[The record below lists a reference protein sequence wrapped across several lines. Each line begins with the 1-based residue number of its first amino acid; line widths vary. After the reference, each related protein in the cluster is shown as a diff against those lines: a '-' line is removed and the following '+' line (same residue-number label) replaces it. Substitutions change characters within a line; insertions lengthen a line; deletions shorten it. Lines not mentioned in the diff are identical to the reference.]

1 MKIIIIGGGKVGLR
15 LAQDLDIEG
24 QDVVVIDQEEKV
36 IAGMLEVIDVRGVVG
51 SGVDLDILK
60 EAGAETADMCIAV
73 TAEDELN
80 LMAAMMAKRL
90 GTGYT
95 VARVRSPEYFRHWD
109 FMRDSLGVSMM
120 MNPELEAAKLIAGV
134 LSFPS
139 AIEFEEFSSH
149 QSDMIQVVV
158 PEHSPFSGRRLMDLA
173 PKVTVVGIVRGE
185 DAFIPRGSD
194 VIEEGD
200 ALYITGSR
208 EHLTHFCKEMGSFK
222 KIIRSVLIVGGGR
235 LTNYLMRMLP
245 KRMDIKIIEVDEAA
259 AKHLA
264 AEFPHAIVVHADGT
278 NPDVLIGEGI
288 ERYDAVVALTGVD
301 EENIL
306 LSLFAKA
313 HNVGKIVT
321 KVNREQ
327 LLKVVTA
334 GPALETVVTP
344 KVLVVNLMTQIVR
357 AKANAEGSEVRTF
370 HRIADGKIE
379 VLEFVAAKNTKILGT
394 PLYALDI
401 KNGVIL
407 AYMVR
412 GTEVI
417 FPNGM
422 TTIEAGDRVII
433 ATTIPFFDDLDDI
446 LER

>member
-1 MKIIIIGGGKVGLR
+1 MNIIIIGGGKVGSR

-24 QDVVVIDQEEKV
+24 HDVVVIDQEEKV
-36 IAGMLEVIDVRGVVG
+36 ISGMLESVDVRGVVG

-60 EAGAETADMCIAV
+60 DAGAESADMCIAV
-73 TAEDELN
+73 TAKDELN
-80 LMAAMMAKRL
+80 LMAVMMAKRL

-95 VARVRSPEYFRHWD
+95 VARVRSPEYFKHWD

-120 MNPELEAAKLIAGV
+120 MNPEFEAAKLIAGV
-134 LSFPS
+134 LSFPP

-158 PEHSPFSGRRLMDLA
+158 PESSPFSGRKLIDIA
-173 PKVTVVGIVRGE
+173 PKVTVVGILRGE
-185 DAFIPRGSD
+185 EAFIPWGGD
-194 VIEEGD
+194 IIQEGD
-200 ALYITGSR
+200 RLYITGSR

-222 KIIRSVLIVGGGR
+222 KFIRSVLIVGGGR
-235 LTNYLMRMLP
+235 LTNFLVRMLP
-245 KRMDIKIIEVDEAA
+245 KRMDTKIIETNRDVAER
-259 AKHLA
+259 LS
-264 AEFPHAIVVHADGT
+264 AEFPHVIVVHADGT

-306 LSLFAKA
+306 LSLFARA
-313 HNVGKIVT
+313 QAVGKIVT
-321 KVNREQ
+321 KVNREK
-327 LLKVVTA
+327 LLKVVT
-334 GPALETVVTP
+334 GHELQTVVTP

-357 AKANAEGSEVRTF
+357 AKVNAEGSEVRTF

-379 VLEFVAAKNTKILGT
+379 VLEFVAAKNTKILAK
-394 PLYALDI
+394 PLYALKI
-401 KNGVIL
+401 KKGVIF

-433 ATTIPFFDDLDDI
+433 ATTTPFFDDLDDV
-446 LER
+446 LEG

>member
-15 LAQDLDIEG
+15 LAQDLVLEG
-24 QDVVVIDQEEKV
+24 HDVVVIDQEEKV
-36 IAGMLEVIDVRGVVG
+36 ISGMLESIDVRGVIG

-60 EAGAETADMCIAV
+60 EAGVQTADMCIAV
-73 TAEDELN
+73 TAKDELN

-120 MNPELEAAKLIAGV
+120 MNPEHEAAKLIAGV

-158 PEHSPFSGRRLMDLA
+158 PADSPFSGRRLMDLA

-185 DAFIPRGSD
+185 DAFIPNGTTT
-194 VIEEGD
+194 IEEGD

-208 EHLTHFCKEMGSFK
+208 ERLTHFCKDMGSFK

-235 LTNYLMRMLP
+235 LTNYLVRTLP
-245 KRMDIKIIEVDEAA
+245 KRMDIKIIEVDEAVA
-259 AKHLA
+259 EHLA

-278 NPDVLIGEGI
+278 DPDVLIGEGI

-313 HNVGKIVT
+313 HAVGKIIT

-327 LLKVVTA
+327 LLKVVT
-334 GPALETVVTP
+334 GYGLQTVVTP

-357 AKANAEGSEVRTF
+357 AKVNAEGSEVRTF

-394 PLYALDI
+394 PLYALNI
-401 KNGVIL
+401 KRGVIL

-412 GTEVI
+412 ATEVI

-446 LER
+446 LEG

>member
-1 MKIIIIGGGKVGLR
+1 
-15 LAQDLDIEG
+15 
-24 QDVVVIDQEEKV
+24 
-36 IAGMLEVIDVRGVVG
+36 
-51 SGVDLDILK
+51 
-60 EAGAETADMCIAV
+60 
-73 TAEDELN
+73 
-80 LMAAMMAKRL
+80 
-90 GTGYT
+90 
-95 VARVRSPEYFRHWD
+95 
-109 FMRDSLGVSMM
+109 
-120 MNPELEAAKLIAGV
+120 
-134 LSFPS
+134 
-139 AIEFEEFSSH
+139 
-149 QSDMIQVVV
+149 
-158 PEHSPFSGRRLMDLA
+158 
-173 PKVTVVGIVRGE
+173 
-185 DAFIPRGSD
+185 
-194 VIEEGD
+194 
-200 ALYITGSR
+200 
-208 EHLTHFCKEMGSFK
+208 MGSYK

-245 KRMDIKIIEVDEAA
+245 KRMDIKIIEVDEAV
-259 AKHLA
+259 AKNLA
-264 AEFPHAIVVHADGT
+264 AEFPRAIVVHADGT
-278 NPDVLIGEGI
+278 NPDVLIGEGL

-313 HNVGKIVT
+313 HEVGKIVT